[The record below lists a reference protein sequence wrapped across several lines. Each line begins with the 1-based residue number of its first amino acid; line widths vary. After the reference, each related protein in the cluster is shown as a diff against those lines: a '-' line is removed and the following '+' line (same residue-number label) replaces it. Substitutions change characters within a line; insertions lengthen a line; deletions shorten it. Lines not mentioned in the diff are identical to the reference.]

1 MVVCSVYLLG
11 LGAESVSVK
20 KLMNSCVSILKRNS
34 KKKMKSR
41 IRQQLSVTSPEQS
54 LRLFEVGYTIDTAD
68 MVWIKHHYCASSVLQ
83 EKENAENYPTDSYDI
98 LPAWSLLRLY
108 QMLPPYLQLLV
119 NEDNDEWNLWNLKI
133 DKDNGVAYVDNS
145 GKYEYVGEIRSM
157 SPIDNLVNAFVGLA
171 EKGWLSAVEEEFDN
185 LPEIMK

>member
-1 MVVCSVYLLG
+1 
-11 LGAESVSVK
+11 
-20 KLMNSCVSILKRNS
+20 
-34 KKKMKSR
+34 
-41 IRQQLSVTSPEQS
+41 
-54 LRLFEVGYTIDTAD
+54 
-68 MVWIKHHYCASSVLQ
+68 
-83 EKENAENYPTDSYDI
+83 
-98 LPAWSLLRLY
+98 
-108 QMLPPYLQLLV
+108 MLPPYLQLLV

-171 EKGWLSAVEEEFDN
+171 EIGWLSAVEEEFDN

>member
-1 MVVCSVYLLG
+1 
-11 LGAESVSVK
+11 
-20 KLMNSCVSILKRNS
+20 MNSCVSILKRNS
-34 KKKMKSR
+34 KKKVKSK
-41 IRQQLSVTSPEQS
+41 IRQQLFVTSPEQS
-54 LRLFEVGYTIDTAD
+54 LRLLEVGYTIDTAD

-119 NEDNDEWNLWNLKI
+119 NEGNDEWNLWNLKI
-133 DKDNGVAYVDNS
+133 DKDNGVAYVDGS
-145 GKYEYVGEIRSM
+145 GNYEYVGEVRSM

-171 EKGWLSAVEEEFDN
+171 EKGWLSAAEEEFDN